1 MLVTSYEKNAYAYLM
16 FCECATLRYSLHL
29 STMYGHNHAFFDPNI
44 WHLDEE
50 LRKQVE
56 TFAKCFIMTGQE
68 APETSKKLH
77 VDLYKKTISADGI
90 MGRKPYGY
98 STRMFHTVGWTRLE
112 VNRIMQF
119 VGVKSKSFFPCSGD
133 PWSGRPELDSFTRN
147 FW

>member
-1 MLVTSYEKNAYAYLM
+1 
-16 FCECATLRYSLHL
+16 
-29 STMYGHNHAFFDPNI
+29 
-44 WHLDEE
+44 
-50 LRKQVE
+50 
-56 TFAKCFIMTGQE
+56 MTGQE

-119 VGVKSKSFFPCSGD
+119 VGVKNKSFFPCSGD